1 MIVCL
6 ILYLLFMG
14 GLLHYLTTRIR
25 YEIDDRFVCVVW
37 LGSTVRKIALSDI
50 KDVHTKF
57 RFWNEH
63 WCNTLFQCAS
73 RRVTIDRKSGLIR
86 HFIIT
91 PANRDAFIA
100 ELRTRLSASRS

>member
-1 MIVCL
+1 ML
-6 ILYLLFMG
+6 IYGIALYALFLGGMLYLI
-14 GLLHYLTTRIR
+14 TRIR
-25 YEIDDRFVCVVW
+25 YEIDDRVVRVVW
-37 LGSTVRKIALSDI
+37 LGLTVRKIALSDI

-63 WCNTLFQCAS
+63 WCNTLFQCAD

-100 ELRTRLSASRS
+100 ELRTCLSASQS